1 MTISS
6 TIAVIFDFD
15 DTLVPDSTTLFLK
28 SHKISPTKF
37 WNEVAKELVPRGYDS
52 TLGFLKHFLDYIGP
66 DKPLGCITNHDLNEF
81 GKSLDPLFYPGI
93 VQLVK
98 ELKSDAS
105 KVQVDVKFF
114 IISGGLE
121 EIIIGSSIVKNNFD
135 GVYGCE
141 LEEAGDPPRL
151 VYIKRAI
158 NFTEKTR
165 YIYEINKGITPEES
179 AKNPILVNKDIKEE
193 NRPIPIHNMIYI
205 GDGLTDIPCFSLL
218 SKNKIPG
225 RTFGVRDKRKK
236 DRGLTKYL
244 GILIPKRVMGIYQ
257 PDYRRS
263 ADLGSWIRVAVS
275 EYCMRIISEKKA
287 EASLLK
293 N

>member
-1 MTISS
+1 MTVSS

-28 SHKISPTKF
+28 SHDISPTKF

-52 TLGFLKHFLDYIGP
+52 TLGFLKLFIDNIGP
-66 DKPLGCITNHDLNEF
+66 DKPLGCITNRDLNEF

-93 VQLVK
+93 TQLVTD
-98 ELKSDAS
+98 LKTEAS
-105 KVQVDVKFF
+105 KVHVDVKFF

-121 EIIIGSSIVKNNFD
+121 EIITGSSIVKKNFD

-151 VYIKRAI
+151 MYIKRAI

-179 AKNPILVNKDIKEE
+179 AKNPVLVNKDVKEE
-193 NRPIPIHNMIYI
+193 NRPIPIHNMI
-205 GDGLTDIPCFSLL
+205 
-218 SKNKIPG
+218 
-225 RTFGVRDKRKK
+225 
-236 DRGLTKYL
+236 
-244 GILIPKRVMGIYQ
+244 
-257 PDYRRS
+257 
-263 ADLGSWIRVAVS
+263 
-275 EYCMRIISEKKA
+275 
-287 EASLLK
+287 
-293 N
+293 